1 MAVRKRKKNHRSR
14 PRAQAP
20 RPASAAE
27 SAARQQWTESA
38 SVPAEN
44 RRSAPAARSSRKN
57 RRRVREVEPFTF
69 REARKQARKNR
80 RREEGNGGEIL
91 YRVLL
96 ACMIAAALFFIAST
110 FFEVKRVE
118 VTGTSK
124 YLPEQVAALSGIQT
138 GDRLLFINR
147 FEIWDNIRDELP
159 YVKSL
164 QVRQRFPNTVVLE
177 LTERRPAAKLVNN
190 GISYIID
197 ENAILLEYTALGDH
211 FRLPVI
217 HGAAPTE
224 ITLGKEVVFA
234 DELMLDS
241 LKHILSE
248 LVATDWIT
256 EIVDI
261 DLDRIYDIS
270 FNYGNRYTVLLGD
283 SSELPYKL
291 AVFEEV
297 LSRLHETDQ
306 GVIDLST
313 PSTVNFRPYS
323 T

>member
-1 MAVRKRKKNHRSR
+1 MAARKRKKNHRSR
-14 PRAQAP
+14 PRANAP
-20 RPASAAE
+20 RPASAADSAAQQNRAE
-27 SAARQQWTESA
+27 SAA
-38 SVPAEN
+38 
-44 RRSAPAARSSRKN
+44 PAADRRPAAKRSPARRN

-69 REARKQARKNR
+69 REARKAR
-80 RREEGNGGEIL
+80 RREDGNGGEIL

-96 ACMIAAALFFIAST
+96 VGMIAAALFFIAST
-110 FFEVKRVE
+110 FFEVKRIE
-118 VTGTSK
+118 VTGTTK
-124 YLPEQVAALSGIQT
+124 YLPEQVAAISGIQT

-147 FEIWDNIRDELP
+147 FEIWENIRAELP
-159 YVKSL
+159 YVKKM

-177 LTERRPAAKLVNN
+177 ITERRPAAKLENN
-190 GISYIID
+190 GISYLID
-197 ENAILLEYTALGDH
+197 EEAVLLEYTALGDQY
-211 FRLPVI
+211 RLPVI

-224 ITLGKEVVFA
+224 VETGREVMFE

-241 LKHILSE
+241 LKNILTE

-261 DLDRIYDIS
+261 DLERIYDIS

-283 SSELPYKL
+283 ASELPYKL

-313 PSTVNFRPYS
+313 PSTVNFRPY
-323 T
+323 TT

>member
-1 MAVRKRKKNHRSR
+1 MAARKRKKNHRSR

-27 SAARQQWTESA
+27 SAARQQHAEPVTSA
-38 SVPAEN
+38 DI
-44 RRSAPAARSSRKN
+44 RHSAPKKTVTRRN

-69 REARKQARKNR
+69 REARQQARKAR
-80 RREEGNGGEIL
+80 RREDGKGGEIL

-96 ACMIAAALFFIAST
+96 VGMIAAALFFIAST
-110 FFEVKRVE
+110 FFEVKRIE
-118 VTGTSK
+118 VTGTTK
-124 YLPEQVAALSGIQT
+124 YLPEQVAAISGIQT

-147 FEIWDNIRDELP
+147 FEIWDNIRAELP
-159 YVKSL
+159 YVKKL

-177 LTERRPAAKLVNN
+177 ITERRPAAKLENN

-197 ENAILLEYTALGDH
+197 EEAVLLEYTALGDQY
-211 FRLPVI
+211 RLPVI
-217 HGAAPTE
+217 YGAAPTE
-224 ITLGKEVVFA
+224 VVTGREVVFE

-241 LKHILSE
+241 LKNILTE

-261 DLDRIYDIS
+261 DLERIYDIS

-283 SSELPYKL
+283 SSELSYKL

-313 PSTVNFRPYS
+313 PSTVNFRPY
-323 T
+323 TT